1 MCTNSFGISND
12 SLINEIMKHVLND
25 VNQSV
30 KKNTKTRVNSTLKL
44 KKKKSSTIVT
54 SIKFSIFSTSDSIK

>member
-54 SIKFSIFSTSDSIK
+54 SIKFSIFFTSDSIK